1 MFPVFQS
8 EFNPKLRCTMT
19 ELQIMGDTGSPR
31 VSFFKNCVT
40 PTPEKEI
47 TFDEFLE
54 LIRNG
59 TYGRQIRQYLEL
71 KEKKGPA
78 DSTVK
83 QFKRTKIP
91 AITYTGIFSARSN
104 NRLLTPSKITILDVD
119 HYPNPEK
126 LREKLKND
134 TNVLAA
140 FISPGGDGLKIAV
153 RSEFNQSPDDYR
165 KMYFNLIDYFS
176 TKYRIPSKDERNNHT
191 EETKPGIDLSCSDLA
206 RLCILSSDPDLY
218 SNPDAVVFHSQPLPG
233 QKNTSYPLPVSNQED
248 DIRKVVE
255 QIEYNHVDITNG
267 YTNWL
272 NIGFALNDALGA
284 AGRVYFHRIS
294 QISAKYKAQD
304 CDKQYD
310 HIEKSRNSGIT
321 IKTFFQYAKDF
332 GIDIR
337 RNGRRYDQR
346 SSLTANKKSPAESRE
361 KDKIESDPEPKK
373 QKKLTSNKFILASE
387 FIEEHYQIRN
397 NIVTNEYECRETGG
411 DSFEMLNENN
421 IFIKMQFSGLNI
433 SLNNLVALLKS
444 DIIERFDPFRE
455 YFGSLKVWDRKTDHI
470 TALAQFVK
478 TKDRIRFDLHFKKW
492 LVRVVACALDDS
504 YFNKQAFI
512 LVHDRQNSG
521 KSTFCRFLCPSA
533 LSNYIAENLSID
545 KDSRILL
552 TRNLLINLDEL
563 STLSKVEINSLK
575 SLFSKDK
582 INDRLPYDRRNSI
595 IPRRCSFIGSTNQ
608 TEFLNDE
615 SGSVRWLCFVIDEID
630 WDYRNQV
637 NIDLVYS
644 QAYHLYKNGFEFNLT
659 QEEIRE
665 NEEYN
670 KQFQLISS
678 ERELVS
684 KFIKPGS
691 KEENDFFM
699 TATDIL
705 MNLTTRTENKIKLSA
720 MNIGKAMKFCGI
732 ERVKHSTQKV
742 YGYYVKIEA

>member
-1 MFPVFQS
+1 MAVLLSTGGSSSPV
-8 EFNPKLRCTMT
+8 
-19 ELQIMGDTGSPR
+19 

-40 PTPEKEI
+40 PAPEKEI
-47 TFDEFLE
+47 TFDEFLG
-54 LIRNG
+54 LIKNG

-71 KEKKGPA
+71 KEKKGPDDPA
-78 DSTVK
+78 VK
-83 QFKRTKIP
+83 QFKRTRIP
-91 AITYTGIFSARSN
+91 AITYAGIFSARSN
-104 NRLLTPSKITILDVD
+104 NILIRPSNLTIIDID
-119 HYPNPEK
+119 HYPKPDK
-126 LREKLKND
+126 LKEKLKND
-134 TNVLAA
+134 PYVLAA
-140 FISPGGDGLKIAV
+140 FISPGRDGLKVAV
-153 RSEFNQSPDDYR
+153 MAEFSNNPEEYR
-165 KMYFNLIDYFS
+165 KMYFSLIDYFS
-176 TKYRIPSKDERNNHT
+176 AKYRIPTKDERTNHS
-191 EETKPGIDLSCSDLA
+191 EELKPGIDLSCSDLA

-218 SNPDAVVFHSQPLPG
+218 SKPEAKIFKPKPVPV
-233 QKNTSYPLPVSNQED
+233 NTNARSFPSANTVEE

-255 QIEYNHVDITNG
+255 QIERHHLDITNG
-267 YTNWL
+267 YANWL

-284 AGRVYFHRIS
+284 TGRGYFHRIS
-294 QISAKYKAQD
+294 QYSSKYKAQD

-310 HIEKSRNSGIT
+310 HIEKSRNSGVT
-321 IKTFFQYAKDF
+321 IKTFFQYAKVH

-337 RNGRRYDQR
+337 SAGKDSGQKPHEKAKSQPDTEPENDYKTKDQE
-346 SSLTANKKSPAESRE
+346 TKG
-361 KDKIESDPEPKK
+361 

-387 FIEEHYQIRN
+387 FITEHYQIRN
-397 NIVTNEYECRETGG
+397 NIVTNEYECREKGTEN
-411 DSFEMLNENN
+411 FEMLNENN

-444 DIIERFDPFRE
+444 DFIERFDPFRE
-455 YFGSLKVWDRKTDHI
+455 YFGNLPAWDRKTDHI
-470 TALAQFVK
+470 TALAQYVK
-478 TKDRIRFDLHFKKW
+478 TKDRTRFDLHFKKW
-492 LVRVVACALDDS
+492 LVRVVACALDDG

-582 INDRLPYDRRNSI
+582 INNRLPYDRRNSI
-595 IPRRCSFIGSTNQ
+595 IPRRCSFVGSTNQ

-630 WDYRNQV
+630 WDYKNQV
-637 NIDLVYS
+637 DTDLVYS
-644 QAYHLYKNGFEFNLT
+644 QAYFLYKNGFEYNLT

-691 KEENDFFM
+691 REENDFFM

-732 ERVKHSTQKV
+732 GRVKHSTQKV
-742 YGYYVKIEA
+742 YGYYVKIEG

>member
-1 MFPVFQS
+1 MADMQISNRSQS
-8 EFNPKLRCTMT
+8 PK
-19 ELQIMGDTGSPR
+19 

-40 PTPEKEI
+40 PAPESEI
-47 TFDEFLE
+47 SFDEFLHH
-54 LIRNG
+54 IKTG
-59 TYGRQIRQYLEL
+59 TYGRLVRQYLEL
-71 KEKKGPA
+71 KDKKGIADPA
-78 DSTVK
+78 VK
-83 QFKRTKIP
+83 LFKRTKIP
-91 AITYTGIFSARSN
+91 AITYAGIFTTRSN
-104 NRLLTPSKITILDVD
+104 NKLITPSNITIFDVD
-119 HYPNPEK
+119 HYQEPGKLKEK
-126 LREKLKND
+126 LMGD
-134 TNVLAA
+134 QYVFAA
-140 FISPGGDGLKIAV
+140 FVSPSGDGLKILV
-153 RSEFNQSPDDYR
+153 QTQFGKDPEEY
-165 KMYFNLIDYFS
+165 KKVYFSLIDYFS
-176 TKYRIPSKDERNNHT
+176 EKYRIPTKDERTNHT
-191 EETKPGIDLSCSDLA
+191 EELKSGIDLSCSDLA
-206 RLCILSSDPDLY
+206 RLCILSSDPDIYTNPKAVFFKPKPVSSY
-218 SNPDAVVFHSQPLPG
+218 SPPS
-233 QKNTSYPLPVSNQED
+233 SLPVNHSQED

-255 QIEYNHVDITNG
+255 QIEQAHLDITNG
-267 YTNWL
+267 YANWL
-272 NIGFALNDALGA
+272 NIGFALHDALGTS
-284 AGRVYFHRIS
+284 GRGYFHKVS
-294 QISAKYKAQD
+294 QFSSKYKASD

-310 HIEKSRNSGIT
+310 QIEKSRNSGIT
-321 IKTFFQYAKDF
+321 IKTFFQYARES

-337 RNGRRYDQR
+337 PAGKGSRKEPAQKPKSQQKKTEPDSEDETGDQE
-346 SSLTANKKSPAESRE
+346 TTNKR
-361 KDKIESDPEPKK
+361 
-373 QKKLTSNKFILASE
+373 KLTSNKFILASA
-387 FIEEHYQIRN
+387 FIKEHYQIRN
-397 NIVTNEYECRETGG
+397 NIVTNEYECREIGEENY
-411 DSFEMLNENN
+411 EMLNENN
-421 IFIKMQFSGLNI
+421 IFIKMQFSNLNI

-444 DIIERFDPFRE
+444 NLIDRFDPFKE
-455 YFGSLKVWDRKTDHI
+455 YFGNLPAWDQKVDYI
-470 TALAQFVK
+470 TTLAQFVK
-478 TKDRIRFDLHFKKW
+478 TKDRNRFDLHFKKW
-492 LVRVVACALDDS
+492 LVRVVACALNDS
-504 YFNKQAFI
+504 FFNKQAFI

-630 WDYRNQV
+630 WDYKNQV
-637 NIDLVYS
+637 DIDLVYS
-644 QAYHLYKNGFEFNLT
+644 QAYHLYRNGFEFNLT

-684 KFIKPGS
+684 KFIRPGS
-691 KEENDFFM
+691 REVNDFFM

-742 YGYYVKIEA
+742 YGYYVKIEG

>member
-1 MFPVFQS
+1 MV
-8 EFNPKLRCTMT
+8 
-19 ELQIMGDTGSPR
+19 ELKVSGGFSPG
-31 VSFFKNCVT
+31 VSLFKNCVT
-40 PTPEKEI
+40 PAPESEI
-47 TFDEFLE
+47 TFDDFLA
-54 LIRNG
+54 LIKNG

-71 KEKKGPA
+71 KEKKGPDNPA
-78 DSTVK
+78 VK
-83 QFKRTKIP
+83 QFKRTRIP
-91 AITYTGIFSARSN
+91 AITYAGIFSARSN
-104 NRLLTPSKITILDVD
+104 NKLIRPSNVTIIDID
-119 HYPNPEK
+119 HYPKPDK
-126 LREKLKND
+126 LKEKLKND
-134 TNVLAA
+134 PFVFAA
-140 FISPGGDGLKIAV
+140 FISPGGGGLKVAV
-153 RSEFNQSPDDYR
+153 KAEFNNNPEEYK
-165 KMYFNLIDYFS
+165 KMYFSLIDYFS
-176 TKYRIPSKDERNNHT
+176 AKYRIPTNDERANHT
-191 EETKPGIDLSCSDLA
+191 EDLKPGIDLSCSDLA
-206 RLCILSSDPDLY
+206 RLCILSSDPDLV
-218 SNPDAVVFHSQPLPG
+218 SNPDAKVFQPKPVPVNVNIRSLPSV
-233 QKNTSYPLPVSNQED
+233 NTVED
-248 DIRKVVE
+248 DIRNVVE
-255 QIEYNHVDITNG
+255 QIEQHHLDITNG
-267 YTNWL
+267 YANWL
-272 NIGFALNDALGA
+272 NIGFALNDSLGA
-284 AGRVYFHRIS
+284 TGRGYFHRVS
-294 QISAKYKAQD
+294 QYNSQYKAQV

-310 HIEKSRNSGIT
+310 HIEKSHNSGIT

-337 RNGRRYDQR
+337 PAGKDSGQKPSGRI
-346 SSLTANKKSPAESRE
+346 KSQHNTESE
-361 KDKIESDPEPKK
+361 NDDEAKEPEAKRH
-373 QKKLTSNKFILASE
+373 KKLTSNKFILASE
-387 FIEEHYQIRN
+387 FIAEHYQIRN
-397 NIVTNEYECRETGG
+397 NIVTNEYECREKGTE
-411 DSFEMLNENN
+411 SFEMLNENN

-444 DIIERFDPFRE
+444 DFIERFDPFRE
-455 YFGSLKVWDRKTDHI
+455 YFGNLAAWDRKTDHI
-470 TALAQFVK
+470 TALAQYVK

-521 KSTFCRFLCPSA
+521 KSTFCRFLCPHS

-595 IPRRCSFIGSTNQ
+595 IPRRCSFVGSTNQ

-630 WDYRNQV
+630 WDYKNKV
-637 NIDLVYS
+637 DIDLVYS
-644 QAYHLYKNGFEFNLT
+644 QAYYLYKNGFEYNLT

-665 NEEYN
+665 NDEYN

-684 KFIKPGS
+684 KFIRHGS
-691 KEENDFFM
+691 KEENDYFM

-732 ERVKHSTQKV
+732 ERVKHTTERV
-742 YGYYVKIEA
+742 YGYYVKIVG

>member
-1 MFPVFQS
+1 MA
-8 EFNPKLRCTMT
+8 ELRLT
-19 ELQIMGDTGSPR
+19 GYAGSPR
-31 VSFFKNCVT
+31 VSIFKNCVT
-40 PTPEKEI
+40 SSPEKEI

-54 LIRNG
+54 QIKNG
-59 TYGRQIRQYLEL
+59 TYGRQIRQYLGL
-71 KEKKGPA
+71 KDKKGVADPA
-78 DSTVK
+78 VK
-83 QFKRTKIP
+83 LFKRTKIP
-91 AITYTGIFSARSN
+91 AITYAGIFSARSN
-104 NRLLTPSKITILDVD
+104 NKLITPSNVTIIDID
-119 HYPNPEK
+119 HYPKPD
-126 LREKLKND
+126 KLKERMKND
-134 TNVLAA
+134 PFILAA
-140 FISPGGDGLKIAV
+140 FISPGGDGLKVAV
-153 RSEFNQSPDDYR
+153 KAEFSNNTEEYR
-165 KMYFNLIDYFS
+165 KMYFSLIDYFS
-176 TKYRIPSKDERNNHT
+176 TKYRIPTKDERANHT
-191 EETKPGIDLSCSDLA
+191 EELKPGIDLSCSDLA

-218 SNPDAVVFHSQPLPG
+218 SNPGAEFFRPKSQPG
-233 QKNTSYPLPVSNQED
+233 QSNANKPFSVSNQED

-255 QIEYNHVDITNG
+255 QIEQNHLDITNG
-267 YTNWL
+267 YANWL
-272 NIGFALNDALGA
+272 NIGFALNDALGT
-284 AGRVYFHRIS
+284 AGRGYFHRVS
-294 QISAKYKAQD
+294 RFSSKYKAQD
-304 CDKQYD
+304 CDRQYD
-310 HIEKSRNSGIT
+310 HIEKSRNSGVT
-321 IKTFFQYAKDF
+321 IKTFFQYAKDY

-337 RNGRRYDQR
+337 PARMNSRYN
-346 SSLTANKKSPAESRE
+346 SSVKGQLKP
-361 KDKIESDPEPKK
+361 DPDPESDDDTKEPEPKK

-387 FIEEHYQIRN
+387 FIAEHYQIRN
-397 NIVTNEYECRETGG
+397 NIVTNEYECRETGA
-411 DSFEMLNENN
+411 DCFEMLNENN

-444 DIIERFDPFRE
+444 DFIKRFDPFRE
-455 YFGSLKVWDRKTDHI
+455 YFTGLPAWDRKTDHI
-470 TALAQFVK
+470 VTLAQYVK
-478 TKDRIRFDLHFKKW
+478 TRDRIRFDLHFKKW
-492 LVRVVACALDDS
+492 LVRVVACALDES

-521 KSTFCRFLCPSA
+521 KSTFCRFLCPPS

-630 WDYRNQV
+630 WDYKNQV

-644 QAYHLYKNGFEFNLT
+644 QAYHLYKKGFEYNLT

-691 KEENDFFM
+691 KEGNDFFM

-742 YGYYVKIEA
+742 YGYYVKIEP

>member
-1 MFPVFQS
+1 MAVQQSTGGSNSPV
-8 EFNPKLRCTMT
+8 
-19 ELQIMGDTGSPR
+19 

-40 PTPEKEI
+40 PAPEKEI
-47 TFDEFLE
+47 TFDEFLG
-54 LIRNG
+54 LIKKG

-71 KEKKGPA
+71 KEKKSPDDLA
-78 DSTVK
+78 VK
-83 QFKRTKIP
+83 QFKRTRIP
-91 AITYTGIFSARSN
+91 AITYAGTFSARSN
-104 NRLLTPSKITILDVD
+104 NKLIRPSNVTIIDID
-119 HYPNPEK
+119 HYPKPDK
-126 LREKLKND
+126 LKEKLKND
-134 TNVLAA
+134 PFVLAA
-140 FISPGGDGLKIAV
+140 FISPGGDGLKVAV
-153 RSEFNQSPDDYR
+153 KAEFNNNPEEYR
-165 KMYFNLIDYFS
+165 KMYFSLIDYFS
-176 TKYRIPSKDERNNHT
+176 AKYRIPTKDERANHT
-191 EETKPGIDLSCSDLA
+191 EELTPGIDLSCSDLA
-206 RLCILSSDPDLY
+206 RLCILSSDPDLH
-218 SNPDAVVFHSQPLPG
+218 SNPEAKVFKPKPVQANTNTRSLPLV
-233 QKNTSYPLPVSNQED
+233 NSVED

-255 QIEYNHVDITNG
+255 QIEKHHLDITNG
-267 YTNWL
+267 YANWL
-272 NIGFALNDALGA
+272 NIGFALNDALGT
-284 AGRVYFHRIS
+284 AGRQYFHRVS
-294 QISAKYKAQD
+294 QFSSKYKPQD

-310 HIEKSRNSGIT
+310 NIEKSRNSGVT

-332 GIDIR
+332 GINIR
-337 RNGRRYDQR
+337 PAGKDFGQKPQR
-346 SSLTANKKSPAESRE
+346 KAKSLPDTE
-361 KDKIESDPEPKK
+361 PENDYKTKGPETKG

-387 FIEEHYQIRN
+387 FIAEHYQIRN
-397 NIVTNEYECRETGG
+397 NIVTNEYECREKGAE
-411 DSFEMLNENN
+411 SFEMLNENN

-444 DIIERFDPFRE
+444 DFIERFDPFRE
-455 YFGSLKVWDRKTDHI
+455 YFGNLPYWDQKTDYI
-470 TALAQFVK
+470 ASLAQFVK

-533 LSNYIAENLSID
+533 LANYIAENLSID

-595 IPRRCSFIGSTNQ
+595 IPRRCSFVGSTNQ

-630 WDYRNQV
+630 WDYKNQA

-644 QAYHLYKNGFEFNLT
+644 QAYYLYRNGYEYNLT

-684 KFIKPGS
+684 KFIRPGS
-691 KEENDFFM
+691 REENDFFM

-705 MNLTTRTENKIKLSA
+705 MNLTTRTDNRIKLSA